1 MSATSKTIKAV
12 SDGTEIP
19 ADAVAVP
26 ASDRGFQ
33 RVQEEQVYY
42 LSGLAAAA
50 LYEAE
55 RLVTKV
61 KDTALDRTVDRNGSK
76 GTQPIDLPQTA
87 TVITEAL
94 DCIEI
99 ACESLSRLN
108 VDIRT
113 RQGHGLSWCNDP
125 F

>member
-1 MSATSKTIKAV
+1 MPAPSTIRAVRDGTDSATEDK
-12 SDGTEIP
+12 P
-19 ADAVAVP
+19 AP
-26 ASDRGFQ
+26 AREHGFN

-42 LSGLAAAA
+42 LSGLAGAA

-61 KDTALDRTVDRNGSK
+61 KDFALDRSVDRDGRNC
-76 GTQPIDLPQTA
+76 TQAIDLPQTA

-99 ACESLSRLN
+99 AAESLSRLN
-108 VDIRT
+108 VDIRD
-113 RQGHGLSWCNDP
+113 RQGRDSFCFSDP